1 MCEFANL
8 LLPAMSATS
17 YEIESSNCVIASISR
32 FPPLLLSYKISA
44 SLVVGNYRN
53 RYVSRF
59 IEVPRYRFADRSDD
73 NKGSTPNTPRQGR
86 GKNSSLEHRVNNEML
101 AYKRT
106 LKLHLVSYRIVS
118 YCSQAKTVHAD
129 RVLCGSRCLALCT
142 NLASSTGNTL
152 KM

>member
-53 RYVSRF
+53 RHVSRF

-73 NKGSTPNTPRQGR
+73 NKGSTPNTPRQA
-86 GKNSSLEHRVNNEML
+86 E
-101 AYKRT
+101 
-106 LKLHLVSYRIVS
+106 
-118 YCSQAKTVHAD
+118 AKI
-129 RVLCGSRCLALCT
+129 
-142 NLASSTGNTL
+142 LASSIE
-152 KM
+152 